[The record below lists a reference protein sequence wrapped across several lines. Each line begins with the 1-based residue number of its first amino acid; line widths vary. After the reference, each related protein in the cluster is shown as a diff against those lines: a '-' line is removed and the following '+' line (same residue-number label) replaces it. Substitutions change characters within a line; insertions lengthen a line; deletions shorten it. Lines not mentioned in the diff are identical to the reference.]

1 MLHFYERIV
10 FAAVIICRIRI
21 AWLEIKRRMF
31 CRKFAALVHL
41 PNVCPKG
48 ETKPQRPPE
57 YAENMAIL
65 RRVYG
70 FFAADLQTKIKIGVK
85 LP

>member
-21 AWLEIKRRMF
+21 AWLGIKRRMF
-31 CRKFAALVHL
+31 CRKFAARIVEDL
-41 PNVCPKG
+41 PERQTVTS
-48 ETKPQRPPE
+48 TK

-85 LP
+85 LS